1 VVIVGVIFALVFIVI
16 VIVGRSQID
25 GVQQHSRDMRID
37 LRQNIAR
44 TAQGLFGGVPGTDHE
59 DDRIGP
65 NRPRVLSK
73 PFHLRHLIAE
83 IDALLS
89 Q

>member
-1 VVIVGVIFALVFIVI
+1 V
-16 VIVGRSQID
+16 
-25 GVQQHSRDMRID
+25 RDEGF
-37 LRQNIAR
+37 
-44 TAQGLFGGVPGTDHE
+44 TPK
-59 DDRIGP
+59 
-65 NRPRVLSK
+65 RPRVLAK

>member
-1 VVIVGVIFALVFIVI
+1 LNSPVFRPC
-16 VIVGRSQID
+16 G
-25 GVQQHSRDMRID
+25 
-37 LRQNIAR
+37 LRANPGEA
-44 TAQGLFGGVPGTDHE
+44 VPA
-59 DDRIGP
+59 
-65 NRPRVLSK
+65 K